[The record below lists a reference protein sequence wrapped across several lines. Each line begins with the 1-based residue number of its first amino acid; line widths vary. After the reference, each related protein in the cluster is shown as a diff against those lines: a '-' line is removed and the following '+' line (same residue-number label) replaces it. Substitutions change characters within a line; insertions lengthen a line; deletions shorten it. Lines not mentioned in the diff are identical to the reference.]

1 MWLVSTSPVGG
12 NLPFLL
18 KAGEFTIGRS
28 NECEII
34 VRDSSISRVHARLT
48 ISLAGGMHLADLGS
62 RNGTFIGNRRI
73 SSLRPNSQ
81 NRVRLGAVSLVFRP
95 VPRFDPTQEEDV
107 EESILSEA
115 LVRRRKGRQIDS
127 TLTRPQKEVLQLTN
141 QGLSEEEIANLLGR
155 SYHTVHNHL
164 KAIFKHFGVH
174 SKLKLLAKIKEDFE

>member
-1 MWLVSTSPVGG
+1 
-12 NLPFLL
+12 
-18 KAGEFTIGRS
+18 
-28 NECEII
+28 
-34 VRDSSISRVHARLT
+34 
-48 ISLAGGMHLADLGS
+48 MHLADLGS

-115 LVRRRKGRQIDS
+115 LVRRRKGRRIDS
-127 TLTRPQKEVLQLTN
+127 TLTRPQQEVLQLTN

-174 SKLKLLAKIKEDFE
+174 SKLKLLAIIKEDFE